1 VQLAD
6 AAVSASGVVGYT
18 RAAVEA
24 TGRAIDASG
33 ALDAVSRVTEVSAG
47 ALTASVG
54 ATVAA
59 VDRAVDLTVTGTRKA
74 VEYSARAAEVLPGA
88 VDLAGCVLSPRC
100 TLAEGLP
107 LGDHARADSPDPCTH
122 TLSLTEELKDLTH
135 ESNER
140 ILAALYPVRALP
152 SLTLFPP
159 GAGPVSLSDA

>member
-1 VQLAD
+1 MQQASAADLGQRYCETTNYAVAVGLDYTLEKTKSALAAVGVPEVSARAVQLAD

-88 VDLAGCVLSPRC
+88 VDLAGCVLAPVYPGRR
-100 TLAEGLP
+100 TA
-107 LGDHARADSPDPCTH
+107 AR
-122 TLSLTEELKDLTH
+122 
-135 ESNER
+135 
-140 ILAALYPVRALP
+140 
-152 SLTLFPP
+152 
-159 GAGPVSLSDA
+159 